1 MQLRAQRERVED
13 LVDDVVQSY
22 HNGFNKAIHNYSRI
36 LRLFS
41 ESKDQ
46 VKRTPSRHSHSRH
59 DDALASHSKIHTVCC
74 ATDSYCRG
82 TQRLALW
89 STQAGDSENS
99 ERLRKMLTETGIPS
113 PSPVHARR

>member
-1 MQLRAQRERVED
+1 MCIQLRAQRERVED

-46 VKRTPSRHSHSRH
+46 VGLQTWTSV
-59 DDALASHSKIHTVCC
+59 HTLQMSVRC
-74 ATDSYCRG
+74 S
-82 TQRLALW
+82 W
-89 STQAGDSENS
+89 SEA
-99 ERLRKMLTETGIPS
+99 
-113 PSPVHARR
+113 

>member
-46 VKRTPSRHSHSRH
+46 VSLQSRISLHMCIA
-59 DDALASHSKIHTVCC
+59 DDRALQTA
-74 ATDSYCRG
+74 
-82 TQRLALW
+82 
-89 STQAGDSENS
+89 
-99 ERLRKMLTETGIPS
+99 
-113 PSPVHARR
+113 

>member
-1 MQLRAQRERVED
+1 MFCHVLMEGPGIHILRLCAFKIARLHWKGALHLGACMQLRAQRDRVED

-46 VKRTPSRHSHSRH
+46 
-59 DDALASHSKIHTVCC
+59 ASP
-74 ATDSYCRG
+74 
-82 TQRLALW
+82 Q
-89 STQAGDSENS
+89 
-99 ERLRKMLTETGIPS
+99 IP
-113 PSPVHARR
+113 PVV

>member
-46 VKRTPSRHSHSRH
+46 VERVYLRQSHSRH
-59 DDALASHSKIHTVCC
+59 SDAIASHSWIRTVCC

-82 TQRLALW
+82 IQRLAFRCQGTGW
-89 STQAGDSENS
+89 
-99 ERLRKMLTETGIPS
+99 RL
-113 PSPVHARR
+113 

>member
-1 MQLRAQRERVED
+1 MVRLCAFKIARSYHKGAFHRGVCMQLRAQRDRVED

-46 VKRTPSRHSHSRH
+46 
-59 DDALASHSKIHTVCC
+59 AS
-74 ATDSYCRG
+74 
-82 TQRLALW
+82 L
-89 STQAGDSENS
+89 
-99 ERLRKMLTETGIPS
+99 
-113 PSPVHARR
+113 

>member
-1 MQLRAQRERVED
+1 MCIQLRAQRERVED

-46 VKRTPSRHSHSRH
+46 VSLQSWTSV
-59 DDALASHSKIHTVCC
+59 HTLQM
-74 ATDSYCRG
+74 RIG
-82 TQRLALW
+82 
-89 STQAGDSENS
+89 
-99 ERLRKMLTETGIPS
+99 LRRNP
-113 PSPVHARR
+113 

>member
-1 MQLRAQRERVED
+1 MED

-46 VKRTPSRHSHSRH
+46 ASLQIPPVVQADTQRSDPEGRSRYFTGQS
-59 DDALASHSKIHTVCC
+59 DALAQQRIFTAYMMDAKLSQNECC
-74 ATDSYCRG
+74 WA
-82 TQRLALW
+82 
-89 STQAGDSENS
+89 
-99 ERLRKMLTETGIPS
+99 
-113 PSPVHARR
+113 

>member
-46 VKRTPSRHSHSRH
+46 VSLQSRVSLHR
-59 DDALASHSKIHTVCC
+59 
-74 ATDSYCRG
+74 CR
-82 TQRLALW
+82 
-89 STQAGDSENS
+89 
-99 ERLRKMLTETGIPS
+99 
-113 PSPVHARR
+113 